1 MIQAAYGHVQTAA
14 SQGAH
19 RFLNR
24 LWGAPQCSECYAYDG
39 WHYGDCPEWH
49 AIVMKQMEGK

>member
-49 AIVMKQMEGK
+49 AIVMKQM